1 MHPPIIITLQSSHP
15 LLYLIKSLFCPVN
28 TESQERERDLTFR
41 NKNIQTVSLTSF
53 FSPVLHSSSLS
64 PDFLHSFLNLSLFL
78 IKYLSASVS
87 SPLPSLHFLNFN
99 FLLSLYPLHQHF
111 SISFVFTVTLLSR
124 SLYSSVFLAITLHLS
139 PLSSLLFFAC

>member
-15 LLYLIKSLFCPVN
+15 QLYLIKSSFCPVN

-78 IKYLSASVS
+78 IKYLSASVP
-87 SPLPSLHFLNFN
+87 SPLPSINFLNFN

-111 SISFVFTVTLLSR
+111 SISFVFTVTLLLR
-124 SLYSSVFLAITLHLS
+124 SLYSSFFPAITLHLS